1 MIVANRATK
10 HSRRL
15 AMKNTIKYIL
25 LGTLIAVGSQEV
37 MAQQNTSTAVMEVR
51 ATVVSGSTIAM
62 VGGSEIQNREFQN
75 ENGENREF
83 TVGGFSITLPEGVEI
98 LSEIENEI
106 ELENGSYRMNV
117 DTELHQTDSREG
129 AATFQVTG
137 FNRSNI
143 ISNTGI
149 YSGKQVATIQYL

>member
-1 MIVANRATK
+1 
-10 HSRRL
+10 
-15 AMKNTIKYIL
+15 MKYILKYIL

>member
-1 MIVANRATK
+1 
-10 HSRRL
+10 
-15 AMKNTIKYIL
+15 MKKVIKYIL

-117 DTELHQTDSREG
+117 YTELHQTDSREG

-143 ISNTGI
+143 TSNTGI

>member
-1 MIVANRATK
+1 
-10 HSRRL
+10 
-15 AMKNTIKYIL
+15 MKNTLKYIL
-25 LGTLIAVGSQEV
+25 LGTLITVGSQEV

-106 ELENGSYRMNV
+106 QLENGSYRMNV
-117 DTELHQTDSREG
+117 DTELHQTDSREV
-129 AATFQVTG
+129 AAKFQVTG

>member
-1 MIVANRATK
+1 
-10 HSRRL
+10 
-15 AMKNTIKYIL
+15 MKYTLKYIL

-129 AATFQVTG
+129 EATFQVTG

>member
-1 MIVANRATK
+1 
-10 HSRRL
+10 
-15 AMKNTIKYIL
+15 MKYILKYIL

-143 ISNTGI
+143 TSNTGI

>member
-1 MIVANRATK
+1 
-10 HSRRL
+10 
-15 AMKNTIKYIL
+15 MKNTLKYIL

>member
-1 MIVANRATK
+1 
-10 HSRRL
+10 
-15 AMKNTIKYIL
+15 MKNTLKYIL

-143 ISNTGI
+143 TSNTGI

>member
-1 MIVANRATK
+1 
-10 HSRRL
+10 
-15 AMKNTIKYIL
+15 MKNTLKYIL

-106 ELENGSYRMNV
+106 QLENGSYRMNV

>member
-1 MIVANRATK
+1 
-10 HSRRL
+10 
-15 AMKNTIKYIL
+15 MKYILKYIL

-129 AATFQVTG
+129 EATFQVTG

>member
-1 MIVANRATK
+1 
-10 HSRRL
+10 
-15 AMKNTIKYIL
+15 MKYTLKYIL

-143 ISNTGI
+143 TSNTGI